1 MKHRA
6 LRATIMLSVF
16 CVVFDELPVMGES
29 AVKHGPAAMGTVVAE
44 TEDALS
50 FELAFDFCT
59 RQLTYG
65 LVDNR
70 DPILALEG
78 VAEWHGFTFETAVLF
93 DTTKWG
99 RKNCGYGN
107 RQGKYQEIAF
117 GPGYAYTFTPDAW
130 RRLPTSVELFL
141 NYIYEYHPPARKSRG
156 EENPDTQFIN
166 MGMTLPDLWLAPW
179 LSAEFDIDNECGAV
193 YLTAGVQHTF
203 TLVSAPDGREIDP
216 LSLTLCG
223 GLGFGNPKRNRY
235 DAGFDNYAVKDAHLS
250 AALEWQISD
259 HVVVSPYLAVY
270 EQLHGR
276 LRDASRRYING
287 ETHASTQLIGGL
299 RLTAAF

>member
-1 MKHRA
+1 MKHTNEDRINKCA
-6 LRATIMLSVF
+6 VF
-16 CVVFDELPVMGES
+16 CVLFLVS
-29 AVKHGPAAMGTVVAE
+29 AVMADSTIKHGPAAMGTVAAE
-44 TEDALS
+44 TEDDLAV
-50 FELAFDFCT
+50 ELTLDFCT

-99 RKNCGYGN
+99 RKHGGYGN

-117 GPGYAYTFTPDAW
+117 GPGYTHTFTPDEY
-130 RRLPTSVELFL
+130 RRLPTSVEVYL
-141 NYIYEYHPPARKSRG
+141 NYIYEYHPPVRKNRG

-193 YLTAGVQHTF
+193 YLNAGVQHTF

-259 HVVVSPYLAVY
+259 HVVLSPYLAVY

-287 ETHASTQLIGGL
+287 ETHSSTQLIGGL